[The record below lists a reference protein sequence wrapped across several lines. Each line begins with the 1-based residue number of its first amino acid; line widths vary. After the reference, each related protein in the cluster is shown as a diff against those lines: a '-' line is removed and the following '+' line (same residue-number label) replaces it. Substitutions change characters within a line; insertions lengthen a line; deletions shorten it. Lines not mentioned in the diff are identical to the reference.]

1 MEVPRDTKRGKP
13 VHRSGSEEKSDSR
26 LSEQQPLHAGET
38 LSKVIQPS
46 ELPSKLEMNCIMLD
60 RMQAFAYT
68 RTPFGVPK

>member
-26 LSEQQPLHAGET
+26 SIEQQPLHAGET